1 MNTHGIVQDE
11 RGQDQPEDKKRAQQK
26 SQTKV
31 GTAKPE
37 LTDYE
42 KTPGAG
48 TLPGPGKDDD
58 ATAG

>member
-1 MNTHGIVQDE
+1 MNTHRTVQDE
-11 RGQDQPEDKKRAQQK
+11 PGQDQPEDTKQAQQK
-26 SQTKV
+26 SQAKA

-48 TLPGPGKDDD
+48 TLPGPGKNDD